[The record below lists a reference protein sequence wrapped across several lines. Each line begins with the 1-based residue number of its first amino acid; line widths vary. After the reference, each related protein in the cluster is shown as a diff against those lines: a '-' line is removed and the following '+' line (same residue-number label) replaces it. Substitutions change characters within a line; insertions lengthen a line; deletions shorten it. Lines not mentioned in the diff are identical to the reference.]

1 MTVIY
6 NMCCALTQSI
16 SINLIPLILTPKLKY
31 LHNMHDNLKIRC
43 DNFICNQAF
52 I

>member
-1 MTVIY
+1 MTAIY

-31 LHNMHDNLKIRC
+31 LHNMHDNL
-43 DNFICNQAF
+43 NICNQAF